1 MYNHKALYY
10 QKREELGFSSVVE
23 ILSCMCEALGS
34 IPSIIKKKER
44 KWRKF
49 QKRGGDRSGGQ
60 NNCKAI
66 NQRGDEQCLETENVK
81 VIDSYQSTEKETAW
95 NALFLVQRY

>member
-10 QKREELGFSSVVE
+10 QKREELGFSLVVE

-34 IPSIIKKKER
+34 ILSIIKKKER
-44 KWRKF
+44 KWRKL
-49 QKRGGDRSGGQ
+49 QRKGGDRSGGQ

-66 NQRGDEQCLETENVK
+66 NQRGDGQSLETENVK
-81 VIDSYQSTEKETAW
+81 VIDSYLEHREGEQPGMPC
-95 NALFLVQRY
+95 F